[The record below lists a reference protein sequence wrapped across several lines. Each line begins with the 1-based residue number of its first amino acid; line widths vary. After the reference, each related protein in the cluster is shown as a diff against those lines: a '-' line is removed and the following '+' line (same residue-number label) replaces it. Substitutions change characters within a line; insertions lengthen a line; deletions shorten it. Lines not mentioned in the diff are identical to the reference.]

1 MRVVPTKIPDVL
13 LIYPNLYRDSRGYFL
28 ESFRDSRY
36 TDAGITGPFVQDNV
50 SRSKKGTLR
59 GLHFQNPNPQA
70 KLVFALSGTI
80 FDVVVDMRV
89 GSPTFGK
96 WVGTELSET
105 DHAQLWVPDGF
116 AHGFLVLSSIAVVQ
130 YKCRGAYVSGCEHTL
145 IWNDPSLAIEWPTD
159 PALMSPKDRAGKTL
173 EALQTEALLSG

>member
-36 TDAGITGPFVQDNV
+36 TEAGITGPFVQDNV

-70 KLVFALSGTI
+70 KLVFALGATATP
-80 FDVVVDMRV
+80 R
-89 GSPTFGK
+89 GS
-96 WVGTELSET
+96 S
-105 DHAQLWVPDGF
+105 Q
-116 AHGFLVLSSIAVVQ
+116 S
-130 YKCRGAYVSGCEHTL
+130 
-145 IWNDPSLAIEWPTD
+145 
-159 PALMSPKDRAGKTL
+159 
-173 EALQTEALLSG
+173 